1 MAEVSAWGLCLMQ
14 MLVDSFA
21 GIDKS
26 APEPLYQQIKKTIEQ
41 KISSA
46 EWAAGQKLPS
56 ENELVLALDVSR
68 MTINRALRE
77 LTQLGLVNRI
87 HGLGSFVAERPR
99 HANLLELQDIAVEIE
114 QSGECYSAR
123 VMVLEQRLADVETA
137 AQMQIA
143 RGDAVFYLSAVHYRD
158 EIPIQLENRYVNP
171 HLMPEFLLQDFSQIT
186 STAYLLQQFR
196 PDEMEHIVRA
206 VIADAHMQKQLHIE
220 PSQPCLQLQR
230 RTWSKHR
237 LVTQVTLTYP
247 GDRYELGAKYA
258 TDDYNPRP

>member
-1 MAEVSAWGLCLMQ
+1 MQ
-14 MLVDSFA
+14 TLVNSFT

-41 KISSA
+41 KIISA

-77 LTQLGLVNRI
+77 LTQQGLVNRI

-99 HANLLELQDIAVEIE
+99 HASLLELQDIAVEIE
-114 QSGECYSAR
+114 QSGKCYSTQIIA
-123 VMVLEQRLADVETA
+123 LEKRLPDTETA
-137 AQMQIA
+137 GQMQVA
-143 RGDAVFYLSAVHYRD
+143 TNDEVYYLSAVHYRD

-171 HLMPEFLLQDFSQIT
+171 HLMPEFLQQDFSKIT

-206 VIADAHMQKQLHIE
+206 VIPDAQMQKQLRIRPE
-220 PSQPCLQLQR
+220 QPCLQLRR
-230 RTWSKHR
+230 RTWINR
-237 LVTQVTLTYP
+237 QVVTQVTLTYP